1 MVYYIID
8 KKERK
13 ETDMQPCYLYDT
25 MPKTDTRRNV
35 CVVDTEALKHNYSLL
50 VSMSEKSRP
59 IAVVKADAY
68 GHTAEICVPALLS
81 QGCDFFAVSC
91 TEEATSVRNLCRRE
105 GAEADVLILGYT
117 DPKDVPFLSKNNII
131 QTAVSLAHAEKL
143 SRVAIEKNCVL
154 RVHVAAD
161 TGMNRI
167 GVCATEDSLCA
178 SAADE
183 IEKITRLKG
192 LSVEGIFTHF
202 SKSDGEAVETLS
214 CDSFTR
220 AQAARFAKIT
230 QMLKDRGIKLF
241 THACNSAATLR
252 FPEYHLDGV
261 RLGIALYG
269 VYPSEHFEDIG
280 LLPVMSLS
288 SVIAHIH
295 TAPKGSCVGYGGAY
309 TASED
314 TVIATL
320 PIGYADGFVRRYSGA
335 DVTVSSDEGLRR
347 AKIVGR
353 ICMDQCMIDVTGIN
367 VNVGD
372 RVVLFGD
379 TPDSLRS
386 LAALADTIEYECL
399 CLISARVP
407 RVKK

>member
-1 MVYYIID
+1 
-8 KKERK
+8 
-13 ETDMQPCYLYDT
+13 MQPCYLYDT

-35 CVVDTEALKHNYSLL
+35 CVVDTDALKHNYSLL
-50 VSMSEKSRP
+50 AAMSKESRP

-68 GHTAEICVPALLS
+68 GHTAEICVPVLLS

-91 TEEATSVRNLCRRE
+91 TEEATSVRKLCRRE

-117 DPKDVPFLSKNNII
+117 DPKDVQFLSQNNII
-131 QTAVSLAHAEKL
+131 QTAVSLAHAEEL
-143 SRVAIEKNCVL
+143 SRMATEKNCIL

-167 GVCATEDSLCA
+167 GVCATEDGLCEP
-178 SAADE
+178 AADE
-183 IEKITRLKG
+183 IEKITKLQG

-202 SKSDGEAVETLS
+202 SKSDGETSETLS
-214 CDSFTR
+214 RDGFTR
-220 AQAARFAKIT
+220 AQAARFARITKI
-230 QMLKDRGIKLF
+230 LESRGIKLF

-269 VYPSEHFEDIG
+269 VYPSEYFEDIG

-295 TAPKGSCVGYGGAY
+295 TAPRGSCVGYGGAF
-309 TASED
+309 TARED

-335 DVTVSSDEGLRR
+335 NVTVLSGDGRYR

-353 ICMDQCMIDVTGIN
+353 ICMDQCMVDVTGIN

-372 RVVLFGD
+372 RVMLFGD

>member
-1 MVYYIID
+1 
-8 KKERK
+8 
-13 ETDMQPCYLYDT
+13 MQPCYLYDT

-35 CVVDTEALKHNYSLL
+35 CVVDTDALRTNYTLL
-50 VSMSEKSRP
+50 SSMSKNSRP

-68 GHTAEICVPALLS
+68 GHTAEICVPVLLS
-81 QGCDFFAVSC
+81 LGCDFFAVSC
-91 TEEATSVRNLCRRE
+91 TEEATSVRKLCLRE
-105 GAEADVLILGYT
+105 GKDADILILGYT
-117 DPKDVPFLSKNNII
+117 DPSDVPFLSKNNII
-131 QTAVSLAHAEKL
+131 QTAVSCAHAESL
-143 SRVAIEKNCVL
+143 SRAATEKNCTL
-154 RVHVAAD
+154 RVHVAVD

-167 GVCATEDSLCA
+167 GVCATDDSLCC

-183 IEKITRLKG
+183 IETITRLKG

-202 SKSDGEAVETLS
+202 SKSDGLADETLAP
-214 CDSFTR
+214 DSFTR
-220 AQAARFAKIT
+220 SQAKCFAEICKT
-230 QMLKDRGIKLF
+230 LSLRGIKLF

-252 FPEYHLDGV
+252 FPEFHLDGV

-288 SVIAHIH
+288 TVIAHVH
-295 TAPKGSCVGYGGAY
+295 TAPAGSFVGYGGAFV
-309 TASED
+309 AERD
-314 TVIATL
+314 TKIATL
-320 PIGYADGFVRRYSGA
+320 PIGYADGFLRKYSGA
-335 DVTVSSDEGLRR
+335 DVKVMTQSGKRK

-353 ICMDQCMIDVTGIN
+353 ICMDQCMIDVTGID

-372 RVVLFGD
+372 RVILFGD
-379 TPDSLRS
+379 TPDGLRS
-386 LAALADTIEYECL
+386 LASLAETIEYECL

>member
-1 MVYYIID
+1 
-8 KKERK
+8 
-13 ETDMQPCYLYDT
+13 MQPCYLYDT

-35 CVVDTEALKHNYSLL
+35 CVVDTDALKRNYSLL
-50 VSMSEKSRP
+50 VSMSNGSRP

-68 GHTAEICVPALLS
+68 GHTAEICVPSLLD

-91 TEEATSVRNLCRRE
+91 TEEATSVRKLCRRQ

-117 DPKDVPFLSKNNII
+117 DPKDVPFLSQNNII
-131 QTAVSLAHAEKL
+131 QTAVSLAHAESL
-143 SRVAIEKNCVL
+143 ARVATEKNCTL

-167 GVCATEDSLCA
+167 GVCATEDSLC
-178 SAADE
+178 SRAADE
-183 IEKITRLKG
+183 IEKITKLKG

-202 SKSDGEAVETLS
+202 SKSDGTVSETVS
-214 CDSFTR
+214 EDSFTR
-220 AQAARFAKIT
+220 AQAARFLKISR
-230 QMLKDRGIKLF
+230 MLESRGIKLF
-241 THACNSAATLR
+241 THACNSAATIR

-269 VYPSEHFEDIG
+269 IYPSEYFEDIG

-288 SVIAHIH
+288 SVIAHVH
-295 TAPKGSCVGYGGAY
+295 TAPKGSCVGYGGAF
-309 TASED
+309 TACED

-335 DVTVSSDEGLRR
+335 DVTVLSDGGRYR

-372 RVVLFGD
+372 RVILFGD

-386 LAALADTIEYECL
+386 FAALADTIEYECL

>member
-1 MVYYIID
+1 
-8 KKERK
+8 
-13 ETDMQPCYLYDT
+13 MQPCYLYDT

-35 CVVDTEALKHNYSLL
+35 CVVDTDALKHNYSLL
-50 VSMSEKSRP
+50 ADMSKESRP

-68 GHTAEICVPALLS
+68 GHTAEICVPVLLS

-91 TEEATSVRNLCRRE
+91 TEEATSVRKLCRRE
-105 GAEADVLILGYT
+105 GADADILILGYT
-117 DPKDVPFLSKNNII
+117 DPKDVQFLSQNNII
-131 QTAVSLAHAEKL
+131 QTAVSLAHAEEL
-143 SRVAIEKNCVL
+143 SRMATEKNCIL

-167 GVCATEDSLCA
+167 GVCATEDSLCEP
-178 SAADE
+178 AADE
-183 IEKITRLKG
+183 IEKITKLQG
-192 LSVEGIFTHF
+192 LSVEGVFTHF
-202 SKSDGEAVETLS
+202 SKSDGETSEALS
-214 CDSFTR
+214 RDGFTR
-220 AQAARFAKIT
+220 AQAARFARITKI
-230 QMLKDRGIKLF
+230 LESRGIKLF

-269 VYPSEHFEDIG
+269 VYPSEYFEDIG

-295 TAPKGSCVGYGGAY
+295 TAPRGSCVGYGGAF
-309 TASED
+309 TARED

-335 DVTVSSDEGLRR
+335 NVTVLSGDGRYR

-353 ICMDQCMIDVTGIN
+353 ICMDQCMVDVTGIN

-372 RVVLFGD
+372 RVMLFGD